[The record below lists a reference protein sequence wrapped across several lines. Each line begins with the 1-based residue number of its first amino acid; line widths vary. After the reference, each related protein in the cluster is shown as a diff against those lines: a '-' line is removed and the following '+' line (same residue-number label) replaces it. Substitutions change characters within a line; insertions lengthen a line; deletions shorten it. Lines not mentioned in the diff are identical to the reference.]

1 MLSGGA
7 FSDLLKESPCHRT
20 LRGKGGLGASLGEVS
35 MFLCG
40 IKQERQFPDTQGA
53 PGGSEKLEKGL
64 LSADQCVL
72 SFCALYLVLIQV

>member
-35 MFLCG
+35 MFLRG
-40 IKQERQFPDTQGA
+40 VKQVRQFPDTQGA
-53 PGGSEKLEKGL
+53 PGGSEKFEK